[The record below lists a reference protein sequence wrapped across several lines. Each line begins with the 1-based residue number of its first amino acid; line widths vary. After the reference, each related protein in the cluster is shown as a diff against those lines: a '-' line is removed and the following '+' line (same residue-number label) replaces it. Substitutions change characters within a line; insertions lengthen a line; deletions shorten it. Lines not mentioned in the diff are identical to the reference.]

1 MSQSKVG
8 RPEKVKP
15 RYEVQEGMAIGT
27 SGERAFQAEGTAL
40 TRESKLRV
48 LEVVNE
54 DCSCGM
60 ATEGRGLVGEGIRKV
75 V

>member
-1 MSQSKVG
+1 
-8 RPEKVKP
+8 
-15 RYEVQEGMAIGT
+15 MAIGT